1 MASSP
6 TACEENVYMVKMAEQ
21 AEQYKKIVEFM
32 EKVSAAVDNEELSV
46 E

>member
-1 MASSP
+1 
-6 TACEENVYMVKMAEQ
+6 MVKMAEQ
-21 AEQYKKIVEFM
+21 AEQAERYKKIVEFM